1 MATTPEIKTRFTID
15 GFKQAATG
23 LRGFARTV
31 SDALSDARRR
41 GGSAFAPLDRS
52 LTTVEKHAKVV
63 SKEILKMGS
72 AQTWRGVK
80 LGALGAGTA
89 FVGLRAKITAVSGA
103 AIKASKDTAGSLKAI
118 SIDAQ
123 RIGGSN
129 SDVAVLGYAADRTG
143 TDRDELITQI
153 ATISNEFLTLR
164 ESISDAASEYET
176 FLGTA
181 AKEAALASRLG
192 NREGLKGI
200 VGGFRAAD
208 LEARK
213 ASYTDIEN
221 RMEQIDA
228 DLNQAYASGDKRSG
242 SYGDTARYA
251 LVKERQELEKAA
263 KQFEQSQSPQ
273 GQALFELLKYDVDFH
288 RAAKGGVEGLV
299 AISEAFQRVQ
309 DPSAKARIAMRLF
322 GEDAGVKL
330 VPLLN
335 GGRRAIEEY
344 RAEMERLGGI
354 ATDQDVALGDAYSKA
369 AQNLQTAIGGV
380 RLEISRNLLPYLTET
395 SVQLTEW
402 FVKSRKEIA
411 AYAKDAF
418 LSTRDF
424 AEDAIS
430 LFRGDT
436 SNLQTRWLDNLVK
449 KTVIVR
455 DIWKDVR
462 RQVSLLWEGK
472 DSDYGWLN
480 KLRDGFGE
488 VRKFALDAWA
498 VVTGG
503 TAQNFQWLNSARDQ
517 IVAFASRLSDA
528 FGMLKELLSG
538 VADFFRPVFDY
549 LGKDVATFGLFLGLT
564 RMLGLFGALTAA
576 AGLFG
581 KALGGVFALAGVAL
595 TAGKAVVGVGGA
607 AGAAS
612 ATAAG
617 LTSSLVTVGT
627 TISTIIKGAALL
639 GTSIAAGFTLGQ
651 VAAKAFYKDTQKAYE
666 NLWEQQAALMRAQAQ
681 PYINGL
687 LKRRDDHGRSF
698 AKTYYARDGI
708 DIGWQGMT
716 TDEQIA
722 AGREKFR
729 QNLGISADPS
739 AYEGG
744 RNFGGA
750 DVIGDSIR
758 KRNAQQPA
766 AVFRYDIK
774 INGTP
779 ATAIGDMDLKRA
791 LDEMNNGFS

>member
-1 MATTPEIKTRFTID
+1 MVTVPEIKTRFTLD
-15 GFKQAATG
+15 GLKQAATG
-23 LRGFARTV
+23 LRGFARTL
-31 SDALSDARRR
+31 SDALSDTRRR
-41 GGSAFAPLDRS
+41 GGSALAPLDRS

-63 SKEILKMGS
+63 SKEVLKIGS
-72 AQTWRGVK
+72 AQTWRGLK

-103 AIKASKDTAGSLKAI
+103 AIKASTDTAASLKAI

-123 RIGGSN
+123 RVGGSN

-164 ESISDAASEYET
+164 ESISDAATEYET
-176 FLGTA
+176 FLGMT
-181 AKEAALASRLG
+181 AKEAALAARLG
-192 NREGLKGI
+192 NRDGMKGV
-200 VGGFRAAD
+200 VGGFGAAD

-213 ASYTDIEN
+213 ASYVDIED

-228 DLNQAYASGDKRSG
+228 DLNQMYASGDSRSG
-242 SYGDTARYA
+242 TYGDAARYA
-251 LVKERQELEKAA
+251 LIKERQELETAA
-263 KQFEQSQSPQ
+263 KAFEKSQSPQ
-273 GQALFELLKYDVDFH
+273 GQALFELLKYDVDFD
-288 RAAKGGVEGLV
+288 RAANGGVEGLV

-335 GGRRAIEEY
+335 GGRKAIEEY

-354 ATDQDVALGDAYSKA
+354 ATDEDVALGDAYSKS

-411 AYAKDAF
+411 AYAKEAF
-418 LSTRDF
+418 LSTRDL

-430 LFRGDT
+430 LFGGDT
-436 SNLQTRWLDNLVK
+436 SNLQTKWLDTLVK
-449 KTVIVR
+449 KTTIVR
-455 DIWKDVR
+455 DIWKNVR

-480 KLRDGFGE
+480 KLRDGFLE
-488 VRKFALDAWA
+488 VKKFALDAWA
-498 VVTGG
+498 VVSGG
-503 TAQNFQWLNSARDQ
+503 NAENFKWLNSARDQ
-517 IVAFASRLSDA
+517 VVAFVGRLSEA

-564 RMLGLFGALTAA
+564 RMLGLFGTLTAA

-581 KALGGVFALAGVAL
+581 KALGGVFALAGGAL
-595 TAGKAVVGVGGA
+595 AAGKAVAGVGGA

-617 LTSSLVTVGT
+617 LTSSLVAVGT
-627 TISTIIKGAALL
+627 TISAIVGGAALL
-639 GTSIAAGFTLGQ
+639 GTSLAGGFALGQ
-651 VAAKAFYKDTQKAYE
+651 MAAKAFFADTQKAYE
-666 NLWEQQAALMRAQAQ
+666 NVWEQQAALIRAQDLGHVNA
-681 PYINGL
+681 L
-687 LKRRDDHGRSF
+687 LRERGTDRSRAF
-698 AKTYYARDGI
+698 QKNYYGRDGI
-708 DIGWQGMT
+708 NIGWQGMT

-729 QNLGISADPS
+729 QNGFTNDPS

-744 RNFGGA
+744 RVYGG
-750 DVIGDSIR
+750 DVIGDTIR
-758 KRNAQQPA
+758 RRNAQPPA

-774 INGTP
+774 VNGTP
-779 ATAIGDMDLKRA
+779 ATVTGDMDLKRA
-791 LDEMNNGFS
+791 LDELNNGFS